1 MRQIDTTFIGLA
13 LVLAVSAGCSQ
24 SSSNPT
30 APTPEQDTA
39 APMVIA
45 TTPANGAVGISAISA
60 TFSEPMLIPTVSTS
74 TFTLTDQEGTIV
86 PGFVQYQGDA
96 HKATFVP
103 SADLV
108 QGRSY
113 TARIT
118 AGVQDAAG
126 NPMASDIEWSF
137 TIPVRNDPE
146 VPRSD

>member
-1 MRQIDTTFIGLA
+1 MKKIDTTFIALA

-24 SSSNPT
+24 SSSSPT
-30 APTPEQDTA
+30 APPADQDTA
-39 APMVIA
+39 PPMVIA
-45 TTPANGAVGISAISA
+45 TTPANGAVGISAITA

-86 PGFVQYQGDA
+86 PGFVQYQGDV

-103 SADLV
+103 SVDLV

-118 AGVQDAAG
+118 VGVQDVAG